1 MGKGGI
7 VVMQRRNGWICSFA
21 LIGMLVVSAGGVRAA
36 APAGLSEVN
45 LGDAEPAGTVSVDE
59 AKGLW
64 TITFGGS
71 DIWGGADSGYF
82 LYRNLE
88 GNGNVTMRFLNRQGA
103 KHHDIGGVAYDAA
116 KTGPMMRAST
126 DADAV
131 TAFLPFQGERW
142 IDPHYRF
149 ETGGGM
155 TNLEIEIRGH
165 IPTPDQ
171 PLWQRMERQGN
182 RFLNLISDDGRV
194 WNNILSVQ
202 MDNMPAG
209 AIPVGIGGTMHGGE
223 EPFVATYDNVTIAGT
238 DLSPGNVVA
247 QGRDKGALVTWNA
260 VPGAEGYNVYVQGA
274 DRSLNRITAE
284 ATKNT
289 SIELSDLEN
298 GKATTVV
305 VAAVQGGKEG
315 IGVQTVVTPNPSVGN
330 FQGVNIGTILPGT
343 ATADANGAI
352 TMRGA
357 GHAIGIATGT
367 SSRADGFFYLAMP
380 AGNGNATVK
389 LESGPTAERTEAD
402 RQAGLMFRE
411 TLDQDARFV
420 MVEAR
425 SESDAR
431 LQSRGTTG
439 GVPEVV
445 EAGLTD
451 PTARPLWLRVVRNNN
466 TFTGFIAEDAE
477 GKNFVQVGDP
487 VTIEGFSPTAYVGV
501 ALSPRTGIG
510 AYYPAAP
517 GFPQEFAEA
526 KFSSLTFQ

>member
-1 MGKGGI
+1 MH
-7 VVMQRRNGWICSFA
+7 RRNGWTCSFA
-21 LIGMLVVSAGGVRAA
+21 LIGLLVVSVGGVRAA
-36 APAGLSEVN
+36 VPAGLSEVN
-45 LGDAEPAGTVSVDE
+45 LGDAEPAGSVSVDE

-64 TITFGGS
+64 TVTVGGS

-82 LYRNLE
+82 IYRNIE
-88 GNGNVTMRFLNRQGA
+88 GNHNDTMRLLNRQGA
-103 KHHDIGGVAYDAA
+103 KHHNIGGVDYDAA
-116 KTGPMMRAST
+116 KTGPMLRAT
-126 DADAV
+126 PDADAV

-149 ETGGGM
+149 EQGGGM

-165 IPTPDQ
+165 IPTPEQ
-171 PLWQRMERQGN
+171 PLWQRIERQGN
-182 RFLNLISDDGRV
+182 RFANLISDDGRV
-194 WNNILSVQ
+194 WNNILTVT
-202 MDNMPAG
+202 MDQMPATTASG
-209 AIPVGIGGTMHGGE
+209 LGGTMHGGD
-223 EPFVATYDNVTIAGT
+223 EPFVATYDNVTIGGT
-238 DLSPGNVVA
+238 DLSPQNVVA
-247 QGRDKGALVTWNA
+247 QARDKGALVTWNA

-274 DRSLNRITAE
+274 DRSLNRVTAE

-289 SIELSDLEN
+289 SIELTNLEN

-315 IGVQTVVTPNPSVGN
+315 IGVETVVTPNPPVGN

-343 ATADANGAI
+343 ATADASGVI

-357 GHAIGIATGT
+357 GHAIGTATGQ
-367 SSRADGFFYLAMP
+367 SSRADGFFFLAMP
-380 AGNGNATVK
+380 AGNGTATVK
-389 LESGPTAERTEAD
+389 LESGPESSDAARAGEAD

-425 SESDAR
+425 SGSDAR
-431 LQSRGTTG
+431 LQVRSKTG
-439 GVPEVV
+439 GVPETT
-445 EAGLTD
+445 EAGLAD

-466 TFTGFIAEDAE
+466 TFTGFIAQDAE

-487 VTIEGFSPTAYVGV
+487 VTIDGFSPTAYVGV
-501 ALSPRTGIG
+501 ALSPRTGFG

-526 KFSSLTFQ
+526 KFSNLTVQ

>member
-1 MGKGGI
+1 
-7 VVMQRRNGWICSFA
+7 MQRRNRWICSFA
-21 LIGMLVVSAGGVRAA
+21 LIGMLVAAAGGVRAA
-36 APAGLSEVN
+36 VPEGLSEVN
-45 LGDAEPAGTVSVDE
+45 LNDAEPAGSVVVDE

-82 LYRNLE
+82 IYRNLE
-88 GNGNVTMRFLNRQGA
+88 GNGNVTMRLLDRQGA
-103 KHHDIGGVAYDAA
+103 KHHNIGGVDYDAA

-149 ETGGGM
+149 DTGEGM

-165 IPTPDQ
+165 VPTPER
-171 PLWQRMERQGN
+171 PLWQRIERQGN
-182 RFLNLISDDGRV
+182 RFLNLISEDGRV
-194 WNNILSVQ
+194 WDNILTVQ
-202 MDNMPAG
+202 MDEMPAG
-209 AIPVGIGGTMHGGE
+209 EIPVGIGGTMHGGE
-223 EPFVATYDNVTIAGT
+223 EPFVATYDNVTIGGT

-247 QGRDKGALVTWNA
+247 LARDRGALVTWNA

-274 DRSLNRITAE
+274 DRSLNRVTAE

-289 SIELSDLEN
+289 SVELTDLEN

-305 VAAVQGGKEG
+305 VAAIQGGNEG
-315 IGVQTVVTPNPSVGN
+315 IGVQTVVTPNPPAAN
-330 FQGVNIGTILPGT
+330 FQSVNIGTILPGT
-343 ATADANGAI
+343 ATADANGVI

-357 GHAIGIATGT
+357 GHAIGTATGQ
-367 SSRADGFFYLAMP
+367 SSRADGFFFLAMP
-380 AGNGNATVK
+380 AGNGTATVK
-389 LESGPTAERTEAD
+389 LESGPTAERDEAN
-402 RQAGLMFRE
+402 RQLGLMFRE

-425 SESDAR
+425 SEADAQ
-431 LQSRGTTG
+431 LQARTTIA

-451 PTARPLWLRVVRNNN
+451 PTTRPLWLRVVRNGN

-477 GKNFVQVGDP
+477 GQNFVQVGDP

-501 ALSPRTGIG
+501 ALSPRTGFG
-510 AYYPAAP
+510 AFYPAAE

-526 KFSSLTFQ
+526 TVSNLTFQ